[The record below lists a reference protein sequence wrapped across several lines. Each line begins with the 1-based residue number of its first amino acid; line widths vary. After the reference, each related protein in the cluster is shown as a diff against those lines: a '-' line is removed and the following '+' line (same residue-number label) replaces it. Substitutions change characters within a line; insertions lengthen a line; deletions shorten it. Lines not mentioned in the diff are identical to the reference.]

1 MRTLTLVT
9 ISALSLLSLS
19 SLGCGGSTPPQP
31 ATPPAE
37 STEADASAPRAAADM
52 PATPES
58 AAATSDAGATE
69 SASTP
74 AASASASAAA
84 PAPSGP
90 DLTTQGQAE
99 CAGIAAPFEE
109 RVRAKFN
116 ECYQAGKKKNP
127 ELAGTIKVTLKVDTK
142 GKVTKYVPDPSKLD
156 KPVFDCMVKVVK
168 KEPFDGKACAGKDVT
183 VSKTYGR

>member
-19 SLGCGGSTPPQP
+19 SLACGGSTPPKP
-31 ATPPAE
+31 ATPPGE
-37 STEADASAPRAAADM
+37 SNEADASAPSAAADM
-52 PATPES
+52 PATSE
-58 AAATSDAGATE
+58 AATATADAGATE

-74 AASASASAAA
+74 AASASAA
-84 PAPSGP
+84 PAPTGP
-90 DLTTQGQAE
+90 DLSTQGQAE